1 MHPDIS
7 SVLLTHQQIAE
18 RTAQLGEAV
27 SRDYQGKEL
36 TAICVLK
43 GAALFFSQLVQ
54 EIKLPVTLDFIQVSS
69 YGKSTVSGGKLAW
82 LKQPEFPVA
91 GKHILLVE
99 DILDTGFTLWN
110 VRQKLLGQGAA
121 SVKICT
127 LLDKPARRKV
137 PQIQADYAGYTVP
150 DAFLVGVRTGLRRKV
165 PQSALHRGVE
175 ALLYFTGRRK
185 QSGDCRSKNER
196 GSVSL

>member
-1 MHPDIS
+1 MHPDVES
-7 SVLLTHQQIAE
+7 LLLSNQQIVD
-18 RTAQLGEAV
+18 RTAQLGEAIT
-27 SRDYQGKEL
+27 RDYQGQEL

-43 GAALFFSQLVQ
+43 GAAVFFSQLIQ
-54 EIKLPVTLDFIQVSS
+54 QIKLPVTLDFIQVSS
-69 YGKSTVSGGKLAW
+69 YGKSTVSDGKLAW

-110 VRQKLLGQGAA
+110 VRQKLLSQGAE

-137 PQIQADYAGYTVP
+137 PQIQADYVGYTVP
-150 DAFLVGVRTGLRRKV
+150 DAFLVGYGLDYAEKYRNL
-165 PQSALHRGVE
+165 PYIGV
-175 ALLYFTGRRK
+175 
-185 QSGDCRSKNER
+185 
-196 GSVSL
+196 

>member
-1 MHPDIS
+1 MHPDVES
-7 SVLLTHQQIAE
+7 LLLSNQQIVD
-18 RTAQLGEAV
+18 RTAQLGEAIT
-27 SRDYQGKEL
+27 RDYQGQEL

-43 GAALFFSQLVQ
+43 GAAVFFSQLIQ
-54 EIKLPVTLDFIQVSS
+54 QIKLPVTLDFIQVSS
-69 YGKSTVSGGKLAW
+69 YGKSTVSDGKLAW

-110 VRQKLLGQGAA
+110 VRQKLLSQGAE

-137 PQIQADYAGYTVP
+137 PQIQADYVGYTVP
-150 DAFLVGVRTGLRRKV
+150 DAFLVGYGLDYAEKCRNL
-165 PQSALHRGVE
+165 PYIGVLKSSCIAPE
-175 ALLYFTGRRK
+175 
-185 QSGDCRSKNER
+185 GDHAAAAATNNTKE
-196 GSVSL
+196 GV

>member
-1 MHPDIS
+1 MHPDVES
-7 SVLLTHQQIAE
+7 LLLSHQQIVD
-18 RTAQLGEAV
+18 RTAQLGEAIT
-27 SRDYQGKEL
+27 RDYQGREL

-43 GAALFFSQLVQ
+43 GAAVFFSQLIQ
-54 EIKLPVTLDFIQVSS
+54 QIKLPVTLDFIQVSS
-69 YGKSTVSGGKLAW
+69 YGKSTVSDGKLAW

-110 VRQKLLGQGAA
+110 VRQKLLSQGAE

-137 PQIQADYAGYTVP
+137 PQIQADYVGYTVP
-150 DAFLVGVRTGLRRKV
+150 DAFLVGYGLDYAEKYRNL
-165 PQSALHRGVE
+165 PYIGVLKSSCIAPE
-175 ALLYFTGRRK
+175 
-185 QSGDCRSKNER
+185 GDHVAAAATNNTKE
-196 GSVSL
+196 GV

>member
-1 MHPDIS
+1 MHPDLS
-7 SVLLTHQQIAE
+7 SVLLTHQQILE
-18 RTAQLGEAV
+18 RTAQLGEAIT
-27 SRDYQGKEL
+27 RDYQGKEL

-43 GAALFFSQLVQ
+43 GAALFFSELVQ
-54 EIKLPVTLDFIQVSS
+54 QIRLPVALDFIQVSS
-69 YGKSTVSGGKLAW
+69 YGKSTVSGGQLAW

-110 VRQKLLGQGAA
+110 VRQKLLGQSAA

-150 DAFLVGVRTGLRRKV
+150 DAFLVGYGLDYDEKYRNL
-165 PQSALHRGVE
+165 PYIGVLKSSCIAPE
-175 ALLYFTGRRK
+175 EDGAAAAAETK
-185 QSGDCRSKNER
+185 
-196 GSVSL
+196 

>member
-1 MHPDIS
+1 MHPDVES
-7 SVLLTHQQIAE
+7 LLLSNQQIVD
-18 RTAQLGEAV
+18 RTAQLGEAIT
-27 SRDYQGKEL
+27 RDYQGQEL

-43 GAALFFSQLVQ
+43 GAAVFFSQLIQ
-54 EIKLPVTLDFIQVSS
+54 QIKLPVTLDFIQVSS
-69 YGKSTVSGGKLAW
+69 YGKSTVSDGKLAW

-110 VRQKLLGQGAA
+110 VRQKLLSQGAE

-137 PQIQADYAGYTVP
+137 PQIQADYVGYTVP
-150 DAFLVGVRTGLRRKV
+150 DAFLVGYGLDYAEKYRNL
-165 PQSALHRGVE
+165 PYIGVLKSSCIAPE
-175 ALLYFTGRRK
+175 EDHAAAAATNNTKEG
-185 QSGDCRSKNER
+185 
-196 GSVSL
+196 V

>member
-150 DAFLVGVRTGLRRKV
+150 DAFLVGYGLDYDEKYRNL
-165 PQSALHRGVE
+165 PYIGVLKPSCIHQAE
-175 ALLYFTGRRK
+175 E
-185 QSGDCRSKNER
+185 SKAATAAVKMKE
-196 GSVSL
+196 GV

>member
-1 MHPDIS
+1 MHPDVES
-7 SVLLTHQQIAE
+7 LLLSHQQIVD
-18 RTAQLGEAV
+18 RTAQLGEAIT
-27 SRDYQGKEL
+27 RDYQGQEL

-43 GAALFFSQLVQ
+43 GAAVFFSQLIQ
-54 EIKLPVTLDFIQVSS
+54 QIKLPVTLDFIQVSS
-69 YGKSTVSGGKLAW
+69 YGKSTVSDGKLAW

-110 VRQKLLGQGAA
+110 VRQKLLSQGAE

-137 PQIQADYAGYTVP
+137 PQIQADYVGYTVP
-150 DAFLVGVRTGLRRKV
+150 DAFLVGYGLDYAEKYRNL
-165 PQSALHRGVE
+165 PYIGVLKSSCIAPE
-175 ALLYFTGRRK
+175 
-185 QSGDCRSKNER
+185 GDHAAAAATNNTKE
-196 GSVSL
+196 GV

>member
-1 MHPDIS
+1 MHPDVES
-7 SVLLTHQQIAE
+7 LLLSNQQIVD
-18 RTAQLGEAV
+18 RTAQLGEAIT
-27 SRDYQGKEL
+27 RDYQGQEL

-43 GAALFFSQLVQ
+43 GAAVFFSQLIQ
-54 EIKLPVTLDFIQVSS
+54 QIKLPVTLDFIQVSS
-69 YGKSTVSGGKLAW
+69 YGKSTVSDGKLAW

-110 VRQKLLGQGAA
+110 VRQKLLSQGAE

-150 DAFLVGVRTGLRRKV
+150 DAFLVGYGLDYAEKYRNL
-165 PQSALHRGVE
+165 PYIGVLKSSCIAPE
-175 ALLYFTGRRK
+175 
-185 QSGDCRSKNER
+185 GDHAAAAATNNTKE
-196 GSVSL
+196 GV

>member
-1 MHPDIS
+1 MHPDLS
-7 SVLLTHQQIAE
+7 SILLTNRQILE
-18 RTAQLGEAV
+18 RTAQLGEAIT
-27 SRDYQGKEL
+27 RDYRGKEL

-43 GAALFFSQLVQ
+43 GAALFFSQLVLQ
-54 EIKLPVTLDFIQVSS
+54 IKLPVTLDFIQVSS
-69 YGKSTVSGGKLAW
+69 YGKSTVSDGKLAW

-110 VRQKLLGQGAA
+110 VRQKMLGQGAA

-137 PQIQADYAGYTVP
+137 PQIQADYAGFSVP
-150 DAFLVGVRTGLRRKV
+150 DAFLVGYGLDYDEKYRNL
-165 PQSALHRGVE
+165 PYIGVLKPSCVAE
-175 ALLYFTGRRK
+175 EGNAAFAAANKMKEG
-185 QSGDCRSKNER
+185 
-196 GSVSL
+196 V

>member
-82 LKQPEFPVA
+82 LKQP
-91 GKHILLVE
+91 
-99 DILDTGFTLWN
+99 
-110 VRQKLLGQGAA
+110 
-121 SVKICT
+121 
-127 LLDKPARRKV
+127 
-137 PQIQADYAGYTVP
+137 
-150 DAFLVGVRTGLRRKV
+150 
-165 PQSALHRGVE
+165 
-175 ALLYFTGRRK
+175 
-185 QSGDCRSKNER
+185 
-196 GSVSL
+196 

>member
-1 MHPDIS
+1 MHPDVES
-7 SVLLTHQQIAE
+7 LLLSNQQIVD
-18 RTAQLGEAV
+18 RTAQLGEAIT
-27 SRDYQGKEL
+27 RDYQGQEL

-43 GAALFFSQLVQ
+43 GAAVFFSQLIQ
-54 EIKLPVTLDFIQVSS
+54 QIKLPVTLDFIQVSS
-69 YGKSTVSGGKLAW
+69 YGKSTVSDGKLAW

-110 VRQKLLGQGAA
+110 VRQKLLSQGAE

-150 DAFLVGVRTGLRRKV
+150 DAFLVGYGLDYAEKYRNL
-165 PQSALHRGVE
+165 PYIGVLKSSCIAPE
-175 ALLYFTGRRK
+175 
-185 QSGDCRSKNER
+185 GDHAAATATNNTKE
-196 GSVSL
+196 GV

>member
-1 MHPDIS
+1 MHPDVES
-7 SVLLTHQQIAE
+7 LLLSHQQIVD
-18 RTAQLGEAV
+18 RTAQLGEAIT
-27 SRDYQGKEL
+27 RDYQGREL

-43 GAALFFSQLVQ
+43 GAAVFFSQLIQ
-54 EIKLPVTLDFIQVSS
+54 QIKLPVTLDFIQVSS
-69 YGKSTVSGGKLAW
+69 YGKSTVSDGKLAW

-110 VRQKLLGQGAA
+110 VRQKLLSQGAE

-137 PQIQADYAGYTVP
+137 PQIQADYVGYTVP
-150 DAFLVGVRTGLRRKV
+150 DAFLVGYGLDYAEKYRNL
-165 PQSALHRGVE
+165 PYIGVLKSSCIAPE
-175 ALLYFTGRRK
+175 
-185 QSGDCRSKNER
+185 GDHAAAAATNNTKE
-196 GSVSL
+196 GV

>member
-1 MHPDIS
+1 MHPDVES
-7 SVLLTHQQIAE
+7 LLLSNQQIVD
-18 RTAQLGEAV
+18 RTAQLGEAIT
-27 SRDYQGKEL
+27 RDYQCQEL

-43 GAALFFSQLVQ
+43 GAAVFFSQLIQ
-54 EIKLPVTLDFIQVSS
+54 QIKLPVTLDFIQVSS
-69 YGKSTVSGGKLAW
+69 YGKSTVSDGKLAW

-110 VRQKLLGQGAA
+110 VRQKLLSQGAE

-137 PQIQADYAGYTVP
+137 PQIQADYVGYTVP
-150 DAFLVGVRTGLRRKV
+150 DAFLVGYGLDYAEKYRNL
-165 PQSALHRGVE
+165 PYIGVLKSSCIAPE
-175 ALLYFTGRRK
+175 
-185 QSGDCRSKNER
+185 GDHAAAAATNNTKE
-196 GSVSL
+196 GV

>member
-1 MHPDIS
+1 MHPDVES
-7 SVLLTHQQIAE
+7 LLLSNQQIVD
-18 RTAQLGEAV
+18 RTAQLGEAIT
-27 SRDYQGKEL
+27 RDYQGQEL

-43 GAALFFSQLVQ
+43 GAAVFFSQLIQ
-54 EIKLPVTLDFIQVSS
+54 QIKLPVTLDFIQVSS
-69 YGKSTVSGGKLAW
+69 YGKSTVSDGKLAW

-110 VRQKLLGQGAA
+110 VRQKLLSQGAE

-137 PQIQADYAGYTVP
+137 PQIQADYVGYTVP
-150 DAFLVGVRTGLRRKV
+150 DAFLVGYGLDYAEKYRNL
-165 PQSALHRGVE
+165 PYIGVLKSSCIAPE
-175 ALLYFTGRRK
+175 
-185 QSGDCRSKNER
+185 GDHAVAAATNNTKE
-196 GSVSL
+196 GV

>member
-1 MHPDIS
+1 MHPDVES
-7 SVLLTHQQIAE
+7 LLLSNQQIVD
-18 RTAQLGEAV
+18 RTAQLGEAIT
-27 SRDYQGKEL
+27 RDYQGQEL

-43 GAALFFSQLVQ
+43 GAAVFFSQLIQ
-54 EIKLPVTLDFIQVSS
+54 QIKLPVTLDFIQVSS
-69 YGKSTVSGGKLAW
+69 YGKSTVSDGKLAW

-110 VRQKLLGQGAA
+110 VRQKLLSQGAE

-137 PQIQADYAGYTVP
+137 PQIQADYVGYTVP
-150 DAFLVGVRTGLRRKV
+150 DAFLVGYGLDYAEKYRNL
-165 PQSALHRGVE
+165 PYIGVLKSSCIAPE
-175 ALLYFTGRRK
+175 
-185 QSGDCRSKNER
+185 GDHAAAAATNNTKE
-196 GSVSL
+196 GV